1 MEWTIPDQNVDLRQG
16 DILVNHPLPGK
27 LPSRMLVVV
36 TADCDIAQNKFGT
49 HLACLRITWYSDYVR
64 DVWGSSEIEKTREK
78 LAKQLGE
85 QMRSAHKAATGLER
99 KISDTRAI
107 EWLEEA
113 SPEDIAEALSVS
125 SDAQKK
131 FVTNLSK
138 SRSALSAGA
147 DANSAFQKLARLKAI
162 LDEITVEDATSKLV
176 EKARTA
182 TLPDDVFM
190 LPGLP
195 GFDNSPALVLLR
207 QVVALPATDVVLT
220 RHEATNEAHYIRAGR
235 LLETFKY
242 ALSQAFGHLYARI
255 GLPATYEARR
265 RDARSAIN
273 YQDWT

>member
-1 MEWTIPDQNVDLRQG
+1 MEWTIPDQDVDLRQG
-16 DILVNHPLPGK
+16 DILVNRPLPGK

-49 HLACLRITWYSDYVR
+49 HLACLRVVWYSDYVR
-64 DVWGSSEIEKTREK
+64 DVWSTGEFEKAREK

-85 QMRSAHKAATGLER
+85 QMRSAHKTATGIESG
-99 KISDTRAI
+99 ISDTRAI

-113 SPEDIAEALSVS
+113 SPEDIADALSVLS
-125 SDAQKK
+125 GTRKK
-131 FVTNLSK
+131 FITNLSK
-138 SRSALSAGA
+138 SHSALVAAAGA
-147 DANSAFQKLARLKAI
+147 DSAFQKLTTLRAG
-162 LDEITVEDATSKLV
+162 LDGVTVEDAAAKLA
-176 EKARTA
+176 EKAQTA

-195 GFDNSPALVLLR
+195 GFDDRPVMVLLR
-207 QVVALPATDVVLT
+207 QVVALPATEVVFT
-220 RHEATNEAHYIRAGR
+220 RQDATSEVHCIRVGR

-265 RDARSAIN
+265 RDARAAIN
-273 YQDWT
+273 YKDWA